1 MLNWLRNVFNRE
13 TKTRSGDV
21 GVRVWPRS
29 DSGIPVTHESALKFS
44 AVWACVRV
52 ISEAISQMEWSEFG
66 QSENGKRRINGP
78 LDTLLNRRPN
88 SEMTAFTFR
97 ETLLSHALTWG
108 NGYAEIE
115 RNIQGTPV
123 ALWPLCPAEMR
134 VMRDGDGSIYYEYGK
149 SATLLPSQV
158 FHLRG
163 LGYDGLTGY
172 SVVSMAAQSI
182 GLGLVQERAG
192 AAFWKNGA
200 RPGGILT
207 PDGTMS
213 REARQQLEAEW
224 NANYGGG
231 QNQNKTVALSH
242 AVKYTAISI
251 PNEDAQFLDS
261 RKFSVDDIARWY
273 RVPPHKVGSLDR
285 ATFSNIEH
293 QGIEFVTDTLVPWAM
308 RLEQEADTKL
318 LATHARASRRFT
330 KLSVNSLMRG
340 DSVARAEFYTK
351 MRDLGALSVNDILE
365 AEDRN
370 TIGDDGDVRLVPLNM
385 IPLDKIGIDEPL
397 SLSSSD
403 TDESPDDESTVGPS
417 AALQRAIS
425 AAVGRI
431 VTREQNLLKSYG
443 KNTFRSKVEK
453 FYASHPVYIQTE
465 LGPLLAIG
473 GCNVPL
479 EWVAEYCEQQRQC
492 VAQCGAAADASTLWK
507 TWDGESWVTRQAA
520 AVIRAAQNEKVAA

>member
-1 MLNWLRNVFNRE
+1 MFNWFRSIFNRE

-21 GVRVWPRS
+21 GVRIWPRS

-78 LDTLLNRRPN
+78 LDTLLNKRPN

-115 RNIQGTPV
+115 RNMQGTPI
-123 ALWPLCPAEMR
+123 ALWPLSPEVMR
-134 VMRDGDGSIYYEYGK
+134 VKRDEDGQIYYEYGN

-172 SVVSMAAQSI
+172 SVVAMAAQSI

-385 IPLDKIGIDEPL
+385 VPLDQIGTEELIPIEE
-397 SLSSSD
+397 
-403 TDESPDDESTVGPS
+403 TTEEITTETPS
-417 AALQRAIS
+417 AALQTAIS

-443 KNTFRSKVEK
+443 KNTFASKVEK
-453 FYASHPVYIQTE
+453 FYAGHPAYIQSE
-465 LGPLLAIG
+465 LAPLLAIG
-473 GCNVPL
+473 GCDVPS
-479 EWVAEYCEQQRQC
+479 EWVEEYCEQQRKC
-492 VAQCGAAADASTLWK
+492 IAQCGVAADASNLWE

-520 AVIRAAQNEKVAA
+520 SVIRAAQNGKVAA